1 MEATTEVIPS
11 HQRHEQRQPD
21 ATTALGAEDG
31 NAKHWREGAKGSP
44 GLTTAQSKMR
54 WDHQPPVV
62 IYSLCLATGLEVS
75 PGRTS
80 LGIL

>member
-1 MEATTEVIPS
+1 MP
-11 HQRHEQRQPD
+11 QQLWEQKMGMQSTGEKMP
-21 ATTALGAEDG
+21 
-31 NAKHWREGAKGSP
+31 RESP
-44 GLTTAQSKMR
+44 GLTTAQSKMKR
-54 WDHQPPVV
+54 DHQPPVV